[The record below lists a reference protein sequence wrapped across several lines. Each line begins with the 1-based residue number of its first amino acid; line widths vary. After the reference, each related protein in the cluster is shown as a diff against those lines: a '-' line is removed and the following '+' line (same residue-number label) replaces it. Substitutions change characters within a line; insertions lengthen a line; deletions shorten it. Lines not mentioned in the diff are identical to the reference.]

1 MVSRIQTYSKPCQR
15 LRSPLSGIN
24 WSELGAAY
32 RAFLRDPAAGIL
44 HILAAGRHSQ
54 WQRWVEKRLEWQA
67 AHLAYRTSPVDLNAL
82 VQLPPDTLGGAYAR
96 HMIAQGFD
104 PETFITDE
112 TTEYWLRQRTAIS
125 HDIYHIYTGFDAS
138 PIGEFGVAA
147 YTLVQY
153 RDLLNV
159 FVLSFVPLSLT
170 NPLWTV
176 PLLRAMGRGFWM
188 GVRGRA
194 AIAYP
199 VELNWDKPL
208 AIVRQELGLGRFF
221 WRGSRR
227 WWADSAPV
235 DGRKML
241 YCRERGSRQGGIVS
255 ARDLRALDPRYGGG
269 GWGLDFLGDD

>member
-1 MVSRIQTYSKPCQR
+1 MVRRVQPRSKPRRRVQ
-15 LRSPLSGIN
+15 SPLSGIN

-32 RAFLRDPAAGIL
+32 RAFLSDPAAGIL

-54 WQRWVEKRLEWQA
+54 WQRWVEQRLSRQA
-67 AHLAYRTSPVDLNAL
+67 SHLAYRTIAVDLDAL

-96 HMIAQGFD
+96 HMIRYGFD
-104 PETFITDE
+104 PEIFMTDE
-112 TTEYWLRQRTAIS
+112 VNSEWLRQRIAIS
-125 HDIYHIYTGFDAS
+125 HDIYHIFTGFDAS

-176 PLLRAMGRGFWM
+176 PLLRALVRGFRM

-199 VELNWDKPL
+199 PELNWEKPL
-208 AIVRQELGLGRFF
+208 AIVRQELGLRKFF
-221 WRGSRR
+221 
-227 WWADSAPV
+227 
-235 DGRKML
+235 
-241 YCRERGSRQGGIVS
+241 
-255 ARDLRALDPRYGGG
+255 
-269 GWGLDFLGDD
+269 

>member
-1 MVSRIQTYSKPCQR
+1 MTMISPLQPSAKSRQ
-15 LRSPLSGIN
+15 RSPLSGIN

-32 RAFLRDPAAGIL
+32 RAFLSDPATGIL

-54 WQRWVEKRLEWQA
+54 WQRWVERRLEHQA
-67 AHLAYRTSPVDLNAL
+67 AHLAYRTIAVDLGAL
-82 VQLPPDTLGGAYAR
+82 VQLPPDTLGGAYAC
-96 HMIAQGFD
+96 HMLRYGFN
-104 PETFITDE
+104 PEVFRTDE
-112 TTEYWLRQRTAIS
+112 ASSEWLRQRMAIS

-176 PLLRAMGRGFWM
+176 PLLRAMVRGFRM
-188 GVRGRA
+188 GMKGRA

-199 VELNWDKPL
+199 PELNWEKPL
-208 AIVRQELGLGRFF
+208 AIVRQELGLEDFF
-221 WRGSRR
+221 K
-227 WWADSAPV
+227 P
-235 DGRKML
+235 
-241 YCRERGSRQGGIVS
+241 C
-255 ARDLRALDPRYGGG
+255 
-269 GWGLDFLGDD
+269 

>member
-1 MVSRIQTYSKPCQR
+1 MISRIQPFSKRQR
-15 LRSPLSGIN
+15 SWSPLTGID

-32 RAFLRDPAAGIL
+32 RAFLSNPAAGIL
-44 HILAAGRHSQ
+44 HILAAGRRSQ
-54 WQRWVEKRLEWQA
+54 WQRWVDNRLERQA
-67 AHLAYRTSPVDLNAL
+67 AHLAHRTIAVDLDAL

-96 HMIAQGFD
+96 HMLRCGFD
-104 PETFITDE
+104 PATFMTDE
-112 TTEYWLRQRTAIS
+112 ANREWLRQRTAIS

-176 PLLRAMGRGFWM
+176 PLLRALGRGFRM
-188 GVRGRA
+188 GMKGRA

-199 VELNWDKPL
+199 PELNWDKPL
-208 AIVRQELGLGRFF
+208 AIVRQELGLGEFF
-221 WRGSRR
+221 
-227 WWADSAPV
+227 
-235 DGRKML
+235 
-241 YCRERGSRQGGIVS
+241 
-255 ARDLRALDPRYGGG
+255 
-269 GWGLDFLGDD
+269 

>member
-1 MVSRIQTYSKPCQR
+1 MTSQLQ
-15 LRSPLSGIN
+15 PLPRRRRAFAFPLAGLN
-24 WSELGAAY
+24 WAELGAAY
-32 RAFLRDPAAGIL
+32 RTFLHDPATGIL

-54 WQRWVEKRLEWQA
+54 WQRWVERRLKRQA
-67 AHLAYRTSPVDLNAL
+67 SHLAYRPISVDLDAL

-96 HMIAQGFD
+96 HMRHYGFD
-104 PETFITDE
+104 PEVFM
-112 TTEYWLRQRTAIS
+112 TEAANSEWLRQRTAIS

-138 PIGEFGVAA
+138 PKGEFGVAA

-176 PLLRAMGRGFWM
+176 PLLRALWRGWRM

-199 VELNWDKPL
+199 PELNWEKPL
-208 AIVRQELGLGRFF
+208 AIVRQELGLGEFF
-221 WRGSRR
+221 
-227 WWADSAPV
+227 
-235 DGRKML
+235 
-241 YCRERGSRQGGIVS
+241 
-255 ARDLRALDPRYGGG
+255 
-269 GWGLDFLGDD
+269 

>member
-1 MVSRIQTYSKPCQR
+1 MVSRIQTSSKPCQR

-54 WQRWVEKRLEWQA
+54 WQRWVEKRLERQA
-67 AHLAYRTSPVDLNAL
+67 AHLAYRTIPVDLNAL

-96 HMIAQGFD
+96 HMISYGFD
-104 PETFITDE
+104 PEVFTTDE
-112 TTEYWLRQRTAIS
+112 AHGEWLRQRTAIS

-199 VELNWDKPL
+199 VELNWDKYMDR
-208 AIVRQELGLGRFF
+208 II
-221 WRGSRR
+221 W
-227 WWADSAPV
+227 
-235 DGRKML
+235 
-241 YCRERGSRQGGIVS
+241 
-255 ARDLRALDPRYGGG
+255 LRV
-269 GWGLDFLGDD
+269 WGEHLQ

>member
-1 MVSRIQTYSKPCQR
+1 MVSRIQKYSKPCQR
-15 LRSPLSGIN
+15 LQSPLSGIN
-24 WSELGAAY
+24 WSELRAAY

-54 WQRWVEKRLEWQA
+54 WQRWVEKRLERQA
-67 AHLAYRTSPVDLNAL
+67 AHLAYRTIPVDLNAL

-125 HDIYHIYTGFDAS
+125 HDVYHIYTGFDAS

-170 NPLWTV
+170 NPLWTL

-208 AIVRQELGLGRFF
+208 AIVRQELGLGGFF
-221 WRGSRR
+221 
-227 WWADSAPV
+227 
-235 DGRKML
+235 
-241 YCRERGSRQGGIVS
+241 
-255 ARDLRALDPRYGGG
+255 
-269 GWGLDFLGDD
+269 

>member
-1 MVSRIQTYSKPCQR
+1 MISRIRPCAKPRQR
-15 LRSPLSGIN
+15 LPLNGIN
-24 WSELGAAY
+24 WPELRAAY
-32 RAFLRDPAAGIL
+32 RTFLGNPAAGIL

-54 WQRWVEKRLEWQA
+54 WQRWVENRLERQA
-67 AHLAYRTSPVDLNAL
+67 AHLAHRPIAVDLDTL

-96 HMIAQGFD
+96 HMLRYGFN
-104 PETFITDE
+104 PQVFTTDAAPGE
-112 TTEYWLRQRTAIS
+112 GLRQRTAIS

-176 PLLRAMGRGFWM
+176 PLLRALGRGFRM
-188 GVRGRA
+188 GMKGRA

-199 VELNWDKPL
+199 PELNWEKPL
-208 AIVRQELGLGRFF
+208 AIVRQELGLGEFF
-221 WRGSRR
+221 
-227 WWADSAPV
+227 
-235 DGRKML
+235 
-241 YCRERGSRQGGIVS
+241 
-255 ARDLRALDPRYGGG
+255 
-269 GWGLDFLGDD
+269 

>member
-1 MVSRIQTYSKPCQR
+1 MVNRIQPCSKPCRR
-15 LRSPLSGIN
+15 LPLSGIN

-32 RAFLRDPAAGIL
+32 RNFLSDPAAGIL

-54 WQRWVEKRLEWQA
+54 WQRWVERRLERQA
-67 AHLAYRTSPVDLNAL
+67 THLADRLISVDLDAL

-96 HMIAQGFD
+96 HMLRYGFN
-104 PETFITDE
+104 PEVFTTDE
-112 TTEYWLRQRTAIS
+112 ANGEWLRQRTAIS
-125 HDIYHIYTGFDAS
+125 HDIYHVYTGFDAS

-176 PLLRAMGRGFWM
+176 PLLRAIWRGFRM
-188 GVRGRA
+188 GMRGRT

-199 VELNWDKPL
+199 PEHNWEKPL
-208 AIVRQELGLGRFF
+208 VIVRQELGLGEFF
-221 WRGSRR
+221 N
-227 WWADSAPV
+227 
-235 DGRKML
+235 
-241 YCRERGSRQGGIVS
+241 
-255 ARDLRALDPRYGGG
+255 LR
-269 GWGLDFLGDD
+269 

>member
-1 MVSRIQTYSKPCQR
+1 MISRIQPYSCRQR
-15 LRSPLSGIN
+15 PRSPLSGIN
-24 WSELGAAY
+24 WPELGAAY
-32 RAFLRDPAAGIL
+32 RTFLSDPAAGIL

-54 WQRWVEKRLEWQA
+54 WQRWVEHRLEQQA
-67 AHLAYRTSPVDLNAL
+67 AHLAYRTISVDLNAL

-96 HMIAQGFD
+96 HMIRYGFN
-104 PETFITDE
+104 PEAFMTDE
-112 TTEYWLRQRTAIS
+112 ANSEWLRQRTAIS

-176 PLLRAMGRGFWM
+176 PLLRAIWRGFRM
-188 GVRGRA
+188 GTRGQA

-199 VELNWDKPL
+199 PELNWDKPL
-208 AIVRQELGLGRFF
+208 AIVRQELGLGEFF
-221 WRGSRR
+221 
-227 WWADSAPV
+227 
-235 DGRKML
+235 
-241 YCRERGSRQGGIVS
+241 
-255 ARDLRALDPRYGGG
+255 
-269 GWGLDFLGDD
+269 